1 MKEITQRIFGL
12 DLIRATAILLIMCSH
27 SVVLLAPNSTETIPF
42 AIKFLG
48 TIGVDVFFVLSGFLI
63 GSILLKQIQAN
74 ETKPKD
80 FVYFWVRRWFR
91 TLPNYYLVLLINIM
105 LVIVFNRIDD
115 FSILKFSLFLQN
127 FNSAQ
132 ANFFTESWSLT
143 IEEFSYI
150 LLPFILLLIGV
161 STKKVTQTIFLI
173 VTFAVIGF
181 SILDR
186 LYFHFYLVENLT
198 DASWSSA
205 LRKVVIYRLDSI
217 YYGFIG
223 AYIFLNRRLIWDK
236 YKVTSF
242 VIGVLLFIALHVY
255 IVINQFQ
262 PNVNSL
268 FFNVIYLTGLSI
280 SILLLFPLVYNLKF
294 GGFIKTFITKIS
306 QWSYALYLVNY
317 SMVLITI
324 NDFITVESQS
334 IIAKMGMLILFWL
347 VSIGLS
353 VLLYTYYEQPILKL
367 RDSHLVRRFFKKS

>member
-91 TLPNYYLVLLINIM
+91 TLPNYYLVLLINMM

-115 FSILKFSLFLQN
+115 FSVLKFSLFLQN

-186 LYFHFYLVENLT
+186 LYFHFYLAENLT

>member
-1 MKEITQRIFGL
+1 
-12 DLIRATAILLIMCSH
+12 MCSH